1 MLGWHRNCPCAGI
14 WLHIAESALKLAQR
28 SQRCGKRNRGGGWL
42 RGRPG
47 RKVGSH
53 ELQDFRVCKW
63 RLAVVAL
70 FVLGVQFAL
79 ASNAP
84 VVSGSYEVVQST
96 DLGSQTQIRML
107 IHLTNH
113 GPYDLSI
120 QRMTLWDFSH
130 PDKGGSQ
137 AVRSRFARTR
147 PQRPHRNSP
156 SGGRTISCGKRECV
170 PDSSCRR
177 RGLVKPRT
185 QQWSAWT
192 GLLARRR

>member
-1 MLGWHRNCPCAGI
+1 MSYNIL
-14 WLHIAESALKLAQR
+14 
-28 SQRCGKRNRGGGWL
+28 
-42 RGRPG
+42 
-47 RKVGSH
+47 
-53 ELQDFRVCKW
+53 RVCKW

-113 GPYDLSI
+113 GPYGLSI

-137 AVRSRFARTR
+137 ACAVSLRAHASTETTQEFIIRRSDYQLWQKGMRPRLVLQTPGPGKTKSTTVVRLDRIASTA
-147 PQRPHRNSP
+147 
-156 SGGRTISCGKRECV
+156 E
-170 PDSSCRR
+170 
-177 RGLVKPRT
+177 VK
-185 QQWSAWT
+185 
-192 GLLARRR
+192 